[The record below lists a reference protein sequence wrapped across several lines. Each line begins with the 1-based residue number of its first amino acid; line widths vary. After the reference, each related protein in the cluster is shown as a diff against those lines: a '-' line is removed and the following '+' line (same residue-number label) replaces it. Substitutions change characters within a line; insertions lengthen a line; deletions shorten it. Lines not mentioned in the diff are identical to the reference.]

1 MKLTVLAA
9 LILLFY
15 FGAPQVSAIA
25 VMSVDLGSEW
35 MKVGIVSPGVPM
47 EIALNVESKRKS
59 PAVISFRDNIRL
71 FGEDAAAIGVKYPK
85 KSFAYL
91 LDLLGK
97 SMDHPLV
104 KLYQKRFP
112 YYDIVP
118 DEERGT
124 IRFKLD
130 DETYFSPEELVA
142 QILVKAKEFAEHGAQ
157 QPIKECVL
165 TVPGYFNQ
173 IERKAL
179 LQAGELAGLKVLQL
193 INDYTAVSLN
203 YGIFRSKTFNETTQ
217 YVMFYDMG
225 AYSTSAVLVGYQ
237 SVKTKERGY
246 PETHPQA
253 TVLGVGFD
261 RTLGGLEIQLRLRDY
276 LGKKFNEMKKTKTDV
291 FTNPRAMAKLFKEA
305 GRLKNVLSANA
316 EHIAQVEGLLDDKD
330 FKLVIKREE
339 MEDLCQDLFERVK
352 GPVDIALKTAHLTM
366 DVVSQVVLVGA
377 GTRVPKVQEVL
388 QKYVKQDLAK
398 NLNTDEAATMGA
410 VYRAAELSTGFK
422 VAKFITKD
430 AVIYPVQVTFQRPT
444 EEGSIKQVKR
454 TLFGLMN
461 PYPSKKII
469 TFNKYTTDFS
479 FNVNYAELDYM
490 RPDEVRYLGS
500 TNLSEFQ
507 LTGVSEA
514 LNKNSG
520 NNVEAKGIK
529 AHFQMD
535 ESGLLNLLNVELIVE
550 KTIMPEDE
558 EEGTLSKIG
567 STFSKLFGGEEKP
580 VQEKPTPETIE
591 EKPTEDKQD
600 KPQEQPAEDQEATKQ
615 DKEDVKLNNETQKN
629 ETDAVKES
637 KPKVGTFKEPI
648 KSTEHIL
655 TIHPLDKKQ
664 LAESSEKI
672 QKLNKL
678 EADIRRRETSMNN
691 LESFVIDIQNK
702 LDEEDYKVAGKA
714 EEVTKIKEACSEV
727 SNWLYEDGADAD
739 TDTYEKKLD
748 ELHSLTKDL
757 FSKVWEHRER
767 PEAIKALDTMLNY
780 SSNFLNN
787 AKNLTKKFNP
797 QKDVY
802 TDVEIET
809 LHKLIVDTKQW
820 KEKSVKE
827 QDKLEKS
834 DPIKLTVKMLMDKM
848 AALDREVKYLVSKL
862 KMWKPKKVEKPV
874 TEKAENSSDSG
885 KKEEGR
891 TTDAKDD
898 VVIDVGG
905 EEQEAEVTDEPTDAK
920 PVDDEHLE
928 L

>member
-1 MKLTVLAA
+1 MKLAVLAVST
-9 LILLFY
+9 LLFY
-15 FGAPQVSAIA
+15 IGLPHVASLA

-59 PAVISFRDNIRL
+59 PAVISFRDNTRL
-71 FGEDAAAIGVKYPK
+71 FGEDAAAVGVKYPN

-97 SMDHPLV
+97 SIDHPLV

-112 YYDIVP
+112 YYEIVP
-118 DEERGT
+118 DKERDT

-130 DETYFSPEELVA
+130 EDTYFSPEELVA
-142 QILVKAKEFAEHGAQ
+142 QILVKAKQFAEHGAQ

-193 INDYTAVSLN
+193 INDYTAVALN

-225 AYSTSAVLVGYQ
+225 AYSTSAVLIGYQ
-237 SVKTKERGY
+237 TVKTKERGY

-291 FTNPRAMAKLFKEA
+291 FTSPRAMAKLFKEA

-330 FKLVIKREE
+330 FKLLVKREE
-339 MEDLCQDLFERVK
+339 MEEMCKDLFERVK
-352 GPVDIALKTAHLTM
+352 GPVQTALKTAHLTM
-366 DVVSQVVLVGA
+366 DIVSQVVLVGA

-430 AVIYPVQVTFQRPT
+430 AVIYPVQVTFERPT
-444 EEGSIKQVKR
+444 EEGSVKQVKR
-454 TLFGLMN
+454 TLFSLMN

-469 TFNKYTTDFS
+469 TFNKYTSDFN
-479 FNVNYAELDYM
+479 FNVNYAELDYL
-490 RPDEVRYLGS
+490 PPNEVRYLGS
-500 TNLSEFQ
+500 ARLSEFQ
-507 LTGVSEA
+507 LSGVSEA

-520 NNVEAKGIK
+520 KNAEPKGIK
-529 AHFQMD
+529 AHFQMN

-550 KTIMPEDE
+550 KTILPEDE
-558 EEGTLSKIG
+558 TGTLSKIG

-580 VQEKPTPETIE
+580 VEEKPTPETAE
-591 EKPTEDKQD
+591 EKPVEEKA
-600 KPQEQPAEDQEATKQ
+600 QEQPAEEKEDKPKQ
-615 DKEDVKLNNETQKN
+615 DQVKNETQKN
-629 ETDAVKES
+629 ETETAKET

-655 TIHPLDKKQ
+655 TILPLDKKQ
-664 LAESSEKI
+664 MAEASEKI
-672 QKLNKL
+672 EKLNKL
-678 EADIRRRETSMNN
+678 EADIKRRETAMNT

-702 LDEEDYKVAGKA
+702 LDEEDYKIAAKP
-714 EEVTKIKEACSEV
+714 EEVSKIKEACTEV
-727 SNWLYEDGADAD
+727 ANWLYEDGVDAD
-739 TDTYEKKLD
+739 TETYEKKLD
-748 ELHSLTKDL
+748 ELHALTRDL
-757 FSKVWEHRER
+757 FSRVWEHRER
-767 PEAIKALDTMLNY
+767 PEAIKSLDTMLNH
-780 SSNFLNN
+780 SSHFLNN

-797 QKDVY
+797 QKDVF
-802 TDVEIET
+802 TEVEIET
-809 LHKLIVDTKQW
+809 LHSLIVDTKQW
-820 KEKSVKE
+820 KDKAANEQEK
-827 QDKLEKS
+827 LGKS
-834 DPIKLTVKMLMDKM
+834 EPIKLTVKMVMDKI
-848 AALDREVKYLVSKL
+848 AALDREMKYLVNKL
-862 KMWKPKKVEKPV
+862 KFWKPRKVEKPV
-874 TEKAENSSDSG
+874 TEKPENGSDSS
-885 KKEEGR
+885 KKNESE
-891 TTDAKDD
+891 TTDSKDE

-905 EEQEAEVTDEPTDAK
+905 KGDST
-920 PVDDEHLE
+920 LIF
-928 L
+928 